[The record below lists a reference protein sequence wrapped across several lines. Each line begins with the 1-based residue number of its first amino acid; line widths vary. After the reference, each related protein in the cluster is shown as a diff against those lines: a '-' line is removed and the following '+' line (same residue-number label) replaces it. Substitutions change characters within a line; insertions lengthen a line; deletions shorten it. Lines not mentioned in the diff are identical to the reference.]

1 MRVVREYGIVRFD
14 LLSESA
20 DPAHVVLFETL
31 GAIVEHR
38 EAAALTL
45 IEASSTLGRSASLHW
60 VNRSA
65 TSEQLDRG

>member
-1 MRVVREYGIVRFD
+1 MGFGIVRFNV
-14 LLSESA
+14 LSESA

-31 GAIVEHR
+31 GAIVEDR

-45 IEASSTLGRSASLHW
+45 IEASSTVGRSASLHW
-60 VNRSA
+60 VTGSA